1 LGAFDKSVDRELQM
15 NIDQAI
21 TFVEQMLKVA
31 LMVGG
36 PILLTAF
43 IVGLLISIFQ
53 AATQIHEM
61 TITFIPKIVATV
73 VAMIIFGS
81 WMFMLLTEYFKE
93 TFQNL
98 TTILQ

>member
-1 LGAFDKSVDRELQM
+1 M
-15 NIDQAI
+15 NVDQAI
-21 TFVEQMLKVA
+21 TLVEQMLKVA
-31 LMVGG
+31 IMIGG

-73 VAMIIFGS
+73 IAIIVFGS
-81 WMFMLLTEYFKE
+81 WMFVMLTEYFKE

-98 TTILQ
+98 SAILQ

>member
-1 LGAFDKSVDRELQM
+1 MSV
-15 NIDQAI
+15 DQAI
-21 TFVEQMLKVA
+21 TLVEQMLKVA
-31 LMVGG
+31 IMVGG

-43 IVGLLISIFQ
+43 VVGLLISIFQ

-73 VAMIIFGS
+73 VAIIVFGS
-81 WMFMLLTEYFKE
+81 WMFLLLIEYFKE

-98 TTILQ
+98 STILQ